1 MRETTTNHITYKTDI
16 YQKFEDGQWRTY
28 YTVPNQVQL
37 YCRADEKSL
46 STIVINLDEIGI
58 DTSTAFEA
66 SLNMDFD
73 YGIVPMNNTKI
84 RFTVYADGECLEEE
98 TTTQSGSTLIIPL
111 TNWIRS
117 AKNEIKINLE
127 LVEASEEFYSVSQYP
142 IVFSINCYETE
153 KRSHNK
159 KSFPLVCGAREHVD
173 LFTGDS
179 VTEFPVIADENMG
192 VTVSGIIKASD
203 EDFHCG
209 ENVRLSINE
218 KLVKN
223 TETEIESDYLYTDS
237 LGDKH
242 LFKETLY
249 YVKNGVK
256 KIITDKSQIEITPD
270 GELLYNDGTQIFEVK
285 RKEASYCDLKATTKL
300 EGFKSIDLFDSR
312 IDEEKE
318 LEERI
323 DSYKNAL
330 EQLVIVND
338 DGEKIMEMQ
347 EDLSNAGELK
357 AEIEAEGVKHL
368 LTKDEFNSFKSIIA
382 QIEENS
388 RNSKLVQNSIATSKQ
403 SLKNTLNS
411 LYDTKNALLLQ
422 KVKLD
427 NVGANSTTVQANRYI
442 FVNRQI
448 ETIQSKSEANLLYL
462 KYLYESI
469 ANGTTDTTGTT
480 GTTGTNETVQVP
492 EKMNDYNKGLFKSY
506 VLNVKG
512 QDVFHTLNIDG
523 SGDTC
528 KIQLDGAGNLYDNL
542 DSAINSVS
550 SSNVL
555 VLTRAEADS
564 LYALRKEKLLIS
576 RAQGDT
582 RKNSSPIDSY
592 INIIEQI
599 ETVSAQIG
607 IVSSQ
612 LAALEKGNGVYKEN
626 WGDLLVQEKN
636 LAEQR
641 ILLDEQLEII
651 KSRSAGNVETFL
663 KYYKEYLLL
672 VDKHKDLKMQMPV
685 NYIVGENGAKGFNEN
700 GDLVVIYD
708 KHGKYIAFEYEA
720 YYVGTEKR
728 YRVARI
734 VDDKEQIMK
743 LLYDNKNLLVNI
755 VDSEGRTTSFEYSFT
770 ICCNL
775 RRIIYPNKEYIEL
788 SAWKDYGTILSGK
801 YEKSVVATF
810 VRGVSS
816 ITNTS
821 TVEEISFDGITVGEE
836 KQISKLEF
844 TYDDYKTTVSDDRKN
859 KSIFEFDNDLNVIS
873 SIKVENLLVTDARKY
888 SYENDKLAS
897 EIFPKNSCLHVQIEQ
912 FNFETDYTVAYDY
925 DSFKKVIEKTTTPQE
940 ISNEMKIKTNT
951 NYFYSDEDKLIKSV
965 TVVEKMLNGVWEE
978 SLSETIVTL
987 FEYNSKGLLVKKQSY
1002 TEGKELTKGISV
1014 EEHIYDKNGYE
1025 TKTVTYNSL
1034 DPSSKL
1040 YKEYEVNEDGK
1051 TVGEFDQSGMFKT
1064 VFEGNTSV
1072 KPNGAKFSVGAD
1084 VLSGNTAI
1092 TMSTE
1097 NGEENSIQ
1105 RLYTNGLLT
1114 RVISGDCTYDYTY
1127 DHKGQIVNVK
1137 VNGEDYVSI
1146 QYSSSPN
1153 MDMECEILTFAD
1165 GHTEKREFF
1174 PTSDEITIFDSNSSV
1189 FHIGMRDEGRVH
1201 TFVQLENDNLDEI
1214 ISYTYD
1220 SQGRMTTASKKDSSN
1235 DEVYSENNWYDYE
1248 GNLVHKQVS
1257 IEGSVNHTFY
1267 EYDERT
1273 KKLKAVI
1280 CDNGKISVNPLH
1292 DSLGRNRGKE
1302 ISILNNSELSEDKIY
1317 SENITYLKQGDH
1329 ATVLPLTISYGR
1341 KTANGNFAIKENV
1354 KYKYDSMG
1362 NITNVYENGQLVVE
1376 YKYDALSRLVRE
1388 NNKKLGKTFVFS
1400 YDNMG
1405 NILTRT
1411 EYPFTLK
1418 DDDFLNELTGEV
1430 FEYGYENGMLVSY
1443 NGESILY
1450 GAVGIPA
1457 MYRGNALSWGLG
1469 NRLTGYGSNTF
1480 AYDTKGKRKAKNS
1493 IKYIYDIGDK
1503 LIRMENT
1510 NSGEYINFIYDN
1522 SSIIG
1527 FVHNENHYFYKKDLL
1542 GNVTEI
1548 LDTTGTTV
1556 VKYTYDAWGNH
1567 KVLNPNG
1574 TENISTEF
1582 VGNINPIRYRSY
1594 YFDTETGLYYLQSRY
1609 YDPQTGRFIS
1619 MDSIDYLDPETI
1631 NGLNLY
1637 AYCLNNPIA
1646 FTDPS
1651 GHSALL
1657 IGLLIFTGAMTLGGA
1672 IYGGVSAGMAG
1683 GDVGDVLAGIG
1694 KGALNGLILGG
1705 GISLAIGGFAIGGT
1719 TILGSTMATYGLSI
1733 SANMLEVAITQGKKS
1748 YHDGDNFW
1756 AGANDI
1762 NNAMLANSGN
1772 ILIGKPTLMSIPF
1785 YGTRMTSKIPAIFN
1799 VLVSYDLDKFFGLTT
1814 FLASAKATMLGK
1826 ASLLGLVAGYGLTVW
1841 QYYNLIRSIVTTPDF
1856 ENSRWILY

>member
-1 MRETTTNHITYKTDI
+1 MRETITDYITYSTVV
-16 YQKFEDGQWRTY
+16 YEKFEDGAKIECT
-28 YTVPNQVQL
+28 TVEHQVQL
-37 YCRADEKSL
+37 SKNQSNETVA
-46 STIVINLDEIGI
+46 TIVVSLDKIGI
-58 DTSTAFEA
+58 NTSTVFEA
-66 SLNMDFD
+66 SLVMELDD
-73 YGIVPMNNTKI
+73 GVTPMNNTEI

-98 TTTQSGSTLIIPL
+98 STTQSGSTLVIPL
-111 TNWIRS
+111 TNWIQS
-117 AKNEIKINLE
+117 AKNEMKIVLE
-127 LVEASEEFYSVSQYP
+127 LENQSEEHYSVSQR
-142 IVFSINCYETE
+142 SIALDISYNDAL
-153 KRSHNK
+153 KRTHNK
-159 KSFPLVCGAREHVD
+159 RSFPLVCGAREHVD

-218 KLVKN
+218 KLIKN

-285 RKEASYCDLKATTKL
+285 RKEASYCGLKATTKL

-323 DSYKNAL
+323 DSYKNVL
-330 EQLVIVND
+330 EQLVIVNN
-338 DGEKIMEMQ
+338 DGEVIMEMQ

-422 KVKLD
+422 KAKLD
-427 NVGANSTTVQANRYI
+427 NVGTNSTAVQSNRYI
-442 FVNRQI
+442 YVNRQI
-448 ETIQSKSEANLLYL
+448 ETIQSKSGANLSYL
-462 KYLYESI
+462 KYLYQLIVNSKTSVDVQAGEMKI
-469 ANGTTDTTGTT
+469 ADIYADCGSSGKHSLNMSLWATT
-480 GTTGTNETVQVP
+480 EEVQKE
-492 EKMNDYNKGLFKSY
+492 EKMNDNNIKLFESY

-512 QDVFHTLNIDG
+512 YDAFHTLNIVE
-523 SGDTC
+523 SGNTY
-528 KIQLDGAGNLYDNL
+528 KIQLNGAGNLYDNL
-542 DSAINSVS
+542 DSVINSVS

-582 RKNSSPIDSY
+582 RRNSSLIDSY
-592 INIIEQI
+592 INIVEQS

-607 IVSSQ
+607 IVSGQ
-612 LAALEKGNGVYKEN
+612 LAALEKGNGVYKES

-651 KSRSAGNVETFL
+651 KSRSAENIETFL

-700 GDLVVIYD
+700 GDLVAIYD

-734 VDDKEQIMK
+734 VDDKENEIVFSYNENGLLSEISDSKDRITKYEYIYDASTRKYVFDSVTYFDGTFLRKSEDSIGMTVLSTEHELSQLGYSNSKLSYAGNFRTVNSISHNNIDKSEFNKFISGVSIRYDENSVKALDNLGSGYEYKFNLNGQIIEEYEITNGIVTSAAKYSYDANK
-743 LLYDNKNLLVNI
+743 LISVSYP
-755 VDSEGRTTSFEYSFT
+755 TTSCLNVKRDSFVFTEEYTKS
-770 ICCNL
+770 L
-775 RRIIYPNKEYIEL
+775 EY
-788 SAWKDYGTILSGK
+788 D
-801 YEKSVVATF
+801 
-810 VRGVSS
+810 
-816 ITNTS
+816 
-821 TVEEISFDGITVGEE
+821 SFDR
-836 KQISKLEF
+836 L
-844 TYDDYKTTVSDDRKN
+844 VSDDTKYIEVTVGTHRGIN
-859 KSIFEFDNDLNVIS
+859 NVY
-873 SIKVENLLVTDARKY
+873 TYD
-888 SYENDKLAS
+888 ENDRLIKKRT
-897 EIFPKNSCLHVQIEQ
+897 EITTWAGVETN
-912 FNFETDYTVAYDY
+912 TDYAVEAYEY
-925 DSFKKVIEKTTTPQE
+925 DNSDRLLCKK
-940 ISNEMKIKTNT
+940 
-951 NYFYSDEDKLIKSV
+951 
-965 TVVEKMLNGVWEE
+965 
-978 SLSETIVTL
+978 
-987 FEYNSKGLLVKKQSY
+987 SY
-1002 TEGKELTKGISV
+1002 TEEKELTEGITV

-1040 YKEYEVNEDGK
+1040 YKEYEVNEDGE

-1084 VLSGNTAI
+1084 ILSGNSAI

-1127 DHKGQIVNVK
+1127 DHRGRVTAVRI
-1137 VNGEDYVSI
+1137 NGE
-1146 QYSSSPN
+1146 P
-1153 MDMECEILTFAD
+1153 
-1165 GHTEKREFF
+1165 H
-1174 PTSDEITIFDSNSSV
+1174 IT
-1189 FHIGMRDEGRVH
+1189 
-1201 TFVQLENDNLDEI
+1201 
-1214 ISYTYD
+1214 YTYD
-1220 SQGRMTTASKKDSSN
+1220 DNVEETVDGIIQYVNKVTTTHANGDTVIAVSDLFGN
-1235 DEVYSENNWYDYE
+1235 VFAVYE
-1248 GNLVHKQVS
+1248 GHYNDDEFIAELSVTNKFDDNQRVTEKIDTSINDCVS
-1257 IEGSVNHTFY
+1257 HNY
-1267 EYDERT
+1267 EYDEKNRITSYERNVTLGSALPYSEAYTYDNYGNLIERT
-1273 KKLKAVI
+1273 VNFDSSRTNTTTYEYDNQTQKLKAI
-1280 CDNGKISVNPLH
+1280 TCAGSARIEPKLDC
-1292 DSLGRNRGKE
+1292 LGRNRGKTVSWNE
-1302 ISILNNSELSEDKIY
+1302 TKVYSED
-1317 SENITYLKQGDH
+1317 ITYLKQGDH
-1329 ATVLPLTISYGR
+1329 ATVLPLTVSYGR
-1341 KTANGNFAIKENV
+1341 KTSNGFAIKENV

-1411 EYPFTLK
+1411 EYPFTLVC
-1418 DDDFLNELTGEV
+1418 DNLLNDLTGEV
-1430 FEYGYENGMLVSY
+1430 FEYGYDNGMLVYY

-1450 GAVGIPA
+1450 GTVGIPA
-1457 MYRGNALSWGLG
+1457 MYRGNTLSWGLG

-1480 AYDTKGKRKAKNS
+1480 AYDAKGKRKAKNS

-1542 GNVTEI
+1542 CNVTEI
-1548 LDTTGTTV
+1548 LDINGNTM

-1567 KVLNPNG
+1567 TITDNSGFGLG
-1574 TENISTEF
+1574 D
-1582 VGNINPIRYRSY
+1582 INPFRYRGY
-1594 YFDTETGLYYLQSRY
+1594 YYDTETGLYYLKSRY

-1631 NGLNLY
+1631 GGANLY
-1637 AYCLNNPIA
+1637 AYCGNNPVMYMDLKGCKYEWIGWLISGLEVVLGTVLIA
-1646 FTDPS
+1646 TGVGAIKGFELIGVGAGS
-1651 GHSALL
+1651 IISALVNTANNEGAFWSGWTGGQVS
-1657 IGLLIFTGAMTLGGA
+1657 GLLSLIP
-1672 IYGGVSAGMAG
+1672 GV
-1683 GDVGDVLAGIG
+1683 
-1694 KGALNGLILGG
+1694 N
-1705 GISLAIGGFAIGGT
+1705 
-1719 TILGSTMATYGLSI
+1719 YGLSAFAGSVVADLINSELKSVNLEKAVATSIIGYAFNAFPLIAKSIMTQSGVYSILAYTMITFDEIVI
-1733 SANMLEVAITQGKKS
+1733 STINSVVDA
-1748 YHDGDNFW
+1748 FW
-1756 AGANDI
+1756 KG
-1762 NNAMLANSGN
+1762 
-1772 ILIGKPTLMSIPF
+1772 
-1785 YGTRMTSKIPAIFN
+1785 
-1799 VLVSYDLDKFFGLTT
+1799 
-1814 FLASAKATMLGK
+1814 
-1826 ASLLGLVAGYGLTVW
+1826 
-1841 QYYNLIRSIVTTPDF
+1841 
-1856 ENSRWILY
+1856 